1 MILALVLTLAIF
13 GMPVVASLKLIAE
26 GAFGDLPG
34 LSRTVVKT
42 TPLLL
47 CGLGILLAWR
57 AGVFNIGGE
66 GQFLV
71 GASAGAASAMF
82 FGSLPGGVL
91 NPIILLSAMLGG
103 GAYAAFA
110 GWLQVKRGVPAVI
123 STILMNFIALYFLD
137 WGVNGGPLQRADRT
151 LPQSEPLGESV
162 MLLRFS
168 RQLDAHTGTVYALL
182 AVAAVW
188 VYLFYTKG
196 GFQLRLVGENARAAR
211 ANRIPSDRVAV
222 WAMFLS
228 GALCGLAGAIEY
240 TGITGLVTSKGFA
253 QGWGFLAIPVALLGN
268 LHPLG
273 VLLSALYFGALF
285 AGSENLARFQTGA
298 DKLILFIQGAAVLA
312 LIGMRML
319 VKAPSTGFDPIAED
333 DRPETRNPI
342 PDTQ

>member
-1 MILALVLTLAIF
+1 MRIFLSIIGMLGALVLTLAIF
-13 GMPVVASLKLIAE
+13 GMPVFPSLKLIFE
-26 GAFGDLPG
+26 GAFGDIAG
-34 LSRTVVKT
+34 LSRTAVKS
-42 TPLLL
+42 TPLIL
-47 CGLGILLAWR
+47 CGLGMVLAWK

-71 GASAGAASAMF
+71 GATASAGAAILF
-82 FGSLPGGVL
+82 KGLPGGVL
-91 NPIILLSAMLGG
+91 NPVILVVAMLGG

-123 STILMNFIALYFLD
+123 STILLNFIALHFLD
-137 WGVNGGPLQRADRT
+137 WAVNGGPIQRADGT
-151 LPQSEPLGESV
+151 LPQSQPLEETV

-168 RQLDAHTGTVYALL
+168 RQLDVHTGSLYALL
-182 AVAAVW
+182 AVGAVW
-188 VYLFYTKG
+188 IYLYMTKS
-196 GFQLRLVGENARAAR
+196 GFRLRLVGENARAAR
-211 ANRIPSDRVAV
+211 ANHIPSDRIAIG
-222 WAMFLS
+222 AMFLS

-273 VLLSALYFGALF
+273 VMLSGLYFGGLF

-312 LIGMRML
+312 LIGLRMWMGRGGG
-319 VKAPSTGFDPIAED
+319 SRG
-333 DRPETRNPI
+333 
-342 PDTQ
+342 